1 VDTVGEV
8 FCFHGIDVS
17 LALDLQ

>member
-17 LALDLQ
+17 LALGLQ